1 MTNNEHNES
10 ILSAIS
16 KKMAE
21 IEELKSQLKPA
32 DEVPHADLAT
42 CNAGAVEARM
52 ARFSQQNAVKV
63 AMSAVMANAMKES
76 EPEPEPEPENDT
88 GNEPEEKPKKAVKNE
103 SAKNKAD

>member
-16 KKMAE
+16 KKMAD

-32 DEVPHADLAT
+32 DEVPLADLAT
-42 CNAGAVEARM
+42 CNAGAVDARM
-52 ARFSQQNAVKV
+52 EKFSQQNAFKAAV
-63 AMSAVMANAMKES
+63 SAEMAKSMK

-103 SAKNKAD
+103 SAKA